1 MGDLSLVERVMLLEH
16 GDLALVDR
24 VADLEAV
31 VKRLDELIAEL
42 KEEKKEDVPKRRGNP
57 NWVKKSE
64 G

>member
-1 MGDLSLVERVMLLEH
+1 MGEYSLETRVMN
-16 GDLALVDR
+16 
-24 VADLEAV
+24 LEAV